1 MDYEDRKQCLA
12 KHMRAANG
20 QAVRLAKPT
29 SNLFRDRRG
38 HGQALDVSDFG
49 HVLAVDTAANTIETE
64 GMVTY
69 EALTDA
75 ALAHGLM
82 PAVVPQLKSITIGGA
97 VSGIGIES
105 SSFRYGL
112 PHETVQEM
120 DVLLGNGEV
129 VTCTPDNTHRDLF
142 FGLANS
148 YGTLGYILRLKILAV
163 PAKPFVR
170 LNHVHCTDADDF
182 FERLAA
188 ACDSEVDFIDGV
200 VFDRGRHY
208 LTLGEFIDQAPYS
221 SDYTYLQIY
230 YRSIPARAED
240 YLSVRD
246 YLWRWDTDWF
256 WCSKNLYLENRL
268 LRMLLGRERL
278 NSITYQKV
286 MRWNAR
292 LGITRRLGQLSGRQR
307 ESVIQDVDIPIANA
321 GAFLDFFHR
330 QIGIRPLWICPVR
343 HAAAHGDYPLFPM
356 RTDTLYINF
365 GFWDSVLTTPEQA
378 AGHFNRLIEKQVKA
392 LGGIKSLYSQSC
404 YPEDEF
410 WSLYNGDHYR
420 ALKVRYDPG
429 DRLKDLYRKC
439 VLHD

>member
-1 MDYEDRKQCLA
+1 
-12 KHMRAANG
+12 MRTETAPGRAPARGQRPDSAAG
-20 QAVRLAKPT
+20 QAHLQPV
-29 SNLFRDRRG
+29 RDRRG
-38 HGQALDVSDFG
+38 HGQALEVSDFG
-49 HVLAVDTAANTIETE
+49 HVLTVDTAADTIEAE

-69 EALTDA
+69 EALADA

-170 LNHVHCTDADDF
+170 LSHVHCADADDF

-188 ACDSEVDFIDGV
+188 ACDSEVDFVDGV

-208 LTLGEFIDQAPYS
+208 LTLGEFVDQAPYS

-256 WCSKNLYLENRL
+256 WCSKKSVSREPALAHAAWARAAELDHLPEGDALEQP
-268 LRMLLGRERL
+268 GRTDPPAECL
-278 NSITYQKV
+278 K
-286 MRWNAR
+286 
-292 LGITRRLGQLSGRQR
+292 RRPSRVGDSGRR
-307 ESVIQDVDIPIANA
+307 YPTGKRSGVYLI
-321 GAFLDFFHR
+321 FL
-330 QIGIRPLWICPVR
+330 
-343 HAAAHGDYPLFPM
+343 
-356 RTDTLYINF
+356 
-365 GFWDSVLTTPEQA
+365 
-378 AGHFNRLIEKQVKA
+378 
-392 LGGIKSLYSQSC
+392 
-404 YPEDEF
+404 
-410 WSLYNGDHYR
+410 
-420 ALKVRYDPG
+420 
-429 DRLKDLYRKC
+429 
-439 VLHD
+439 